1 PPPLSG
7 ALGTP
12 VQLFNGKDL
21 HGWVWYQRPPRTATA
36 PAAVD
41 IEQVWSV
48 ADGVLHTRGKPTGYI
63 HTEKAF
69 GENYLLTVEQRHI
82 GKGNGGI
89 LFAITGPDKVW
100 PRCLEAQGAT

>member
-1 PPPLSG
+1 MKRRANEVAIILAMKLAGLLCGGSSTQNAPTTAPVSPPPLSG

-36 PAAVD
+36 PAAVA

-63 HTEKAF
+63 
-69 GENYLLTVEQRHI
+69 R
-82 GKGNGGI
+82 
-89 LFAITGPDKVW
+89 
-100 PRCLEAQGAT
+100 